1 MQESQGT
8 TLPRMVI
15 LDEIDSTNLYAMQLI
30 QANMAEHG
38 LVVMAKHQTAGKGQR
53 GKQWQSLAGENL
65 LFSMVLQTHGWPLQ
79 QQFIWNM
86 AVALACRDLVAEE
99 VDVECKIKW
108 PNDLFIGD
116 KKAGGILIENVVRGD
131 WTWTVVGV
139 GMNIHQTSFGEEL
152 QHKATSLAIENKRNV
167 AWELEKIATRLGK
180 KLLAVADW
188 QEKQR
193 KICADYNKHLYR
205 LGEEVFMQKGDFVE
219 RVRVL
224 GVDEQ
229 GLIKIMCGEIIEKL
243 AHGERDWVLSSVE

>member
-53 GKQWQSLAGENL
+53 GKQWHSLPGENL
-65 LFSMVLQTHGWPLQ
+65 LFSMVLQTKGWPLQ

-86 AVALACRDLVAEE
+86 AVALACRELVAEE

-116 KKAGGILIENVVRGD
+116 KKTGGILIENVVRGD

-139 GMNIHQTSFGEEL
+139 GMNIHQSSFDKEIR
-152 QHKATSLAIENKRNV
+152 HKASSWVIENKGKI
-167 AWELEKIATRLGK
+167 AWDVEKIAIRLGK
-180 KLLAVADW
+180 KILSVADW
-188 QEKQR
+188 QHKQ
-193 KICADYNKHLYR
+193 KEICANYNKHLYR
-205 LGEEVFMQKGDFVE
+205 LGEAIFMKNGEIIEQVL
-219 RVRVL
+219 VL

-229 GLIKIMCGEIIEKL
+229 GLIEIMRGQITEKL
-243 AHGERDWVLSSVE
+243 VHGERDWVVV